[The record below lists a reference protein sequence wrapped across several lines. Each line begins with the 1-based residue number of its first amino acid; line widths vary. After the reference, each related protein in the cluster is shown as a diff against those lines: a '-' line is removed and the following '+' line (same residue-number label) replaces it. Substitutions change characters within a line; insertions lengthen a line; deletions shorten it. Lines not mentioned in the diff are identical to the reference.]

1 MSGALRFDVVQNYV
15 SCIWGKTNFSGVSN
29 AFHSPGLTP
38 PSMDSACFHKL
49 AVLFEVYL
57 AETNLVSKIY
67 LAISG
72 KH

>member
-1 MSGALRFDVVQNYV
+1 MEHFALMSFKIMSLV
-15 SCIWGKTNFSGVSN
+15 SGGKQFFSGVSN

-38 PSMDSACFHKL
+38 RSMDSACFHKL